1 MTASVEGTLIDNE
14 DLFTFEDEDRVYC
27 APSASGSPITITI
40 TFPEQIVLLE
50 IDIHGNDRFLISN
63 EYVTSFSV
71 SYTRND
77 GTFVSY
83 TRDTGSVVCINIIE
97 VYNVVNLSANFTQG
111 FSVPDVDQHFFGLW
125 PPINSSSIQVI
136 IHDWEN
142 QSPHVLIA
150 SSQPQKS

>member
-1 MTASVEGTLIDNE
+1 MYVHTSIQTNKHTYIVMPLIIIMLAKLMQAYIRTDLYCPFIAECTSTSKISDLPGVTASVDGTLIDNA
-14 DLFTFEDEDRVYC
+14 DLFTFDDEDLVYC
-27 APSASGSPITITI
+27 APSASGSPIIITI

-97 VYNVVNLSANFTQG
+97 V
-111 FSVPDVDQHFFGLW
+111 
-125 PPINSSSIQVI
+125 IM
-136 IHDWEN
+136 
-142 QSPHVLIA
+142 
-150 SSQPQKS
+150 